1 MPLAA
6 KPLLLP
12 IIGAAFL
19 VPAVIAAT
27 AYDYGFDTGPLIR
40 RQVSE
45 NGNNPRNRIVVKGAR
60 RSNDSKSVPLRQEI
74 REFQQD
80 GDQWTLFILGLSLM
94 QFDDQDEAISFYQI
108 AGIHGVPF
116 VEWNGVQATPGNEL
130 AGYCLHE
137 NTLFPTWHRPYLA
150 LYEQILYNHI
160 QQIASWYQDASARK
174 QYQRAATNFRIPY
187 WDWAATPPEDESL
200 LPLAVSESPVVEV
213 AGPNGVQNI
222 SNPLYAYE
230 FRPLDASAFYIAPW
244 DHWDRTLR
252 SPSSQDSG
260 ATSNNTNVGLAL
272 DQNHDVLQ
280 QRVYTI
286 LSSYDNYTTFSNEA
300 WFPKGDSRHDSI
312 ESVHDAIHSIAG
324 LGGHMTYIPFS
335 SFDPI
340 FWLHHANLDRL
351 FALWQVVHPD
361 VWIEPQPAS
370 MASYTTSAGDIMT
383 SRTLLAPFFSDVN
396 GTFWT
401 SDTVRNP
408 EVFQYNYKETAG
420 ARFTGKPQTE
430 DETAA
435 QIRVISTINRLYG
448 QSSPARLAYSPSS
461 LHRSKS
467 FKAQISNTFT
477 DAAALGAS
485 WSSILHRGLSYRDWT
500 INLHAEKQELGT
512 TYFVHVFNGPPP
524 AAADSWIS
532 ASNLVGTLSMF
543 GSPNNIG
550 LVAGAGA
557 NKINLVS
564 GTIPLTSHLAWKVVN
579 GELASL
585 EVAQVEPYLKRTLQ
599 LRLVLADGSLVDR
612 RAVPSLHIS
621 LVSSEVMAPE
631 TEFELPR
638 WGESVQH
645 FDIC

>member
-1 MPLAA
+1 MPLPAT
-6 KPLLLP
+6 PLLLF
-12 IIGAAFL
+12 IVGAACL
-19 VPAVIAAT
+19 VPSVIAAT

-45 NGNNPRNRIVVKGAR
+45 NGNNPRNRIVAKGVR
-60 RSNDSKSVPLRQEI
+60 RSNESKSVPLRQEI
-74 REFQQD
+74 REFQED

-94 QFDDQDEAISFYQI
+94 QFDDQDEPISFYQI

-150 LYEQILYNHI
+150 LYEQILHNHI
-160 QQIASWYQDASARK
+160 QQIASWYKDASTRK
-174 QYQRAATNFRIPY
+174 RYQRAAANFRIPY
-187 WDWAATPPEDESL
+187 WDWAATPPEGESL
-200 LPLAVSESPVVEV
+200 LPLVVSGSPVVEV

-252 SPSSQDSG
+252 SPSSQDSE
-260 ATSNNTNVGLAL
+260 ATSNNTKVGLAL
-272 DQNHDVLQ
+272 DQNREVLQ

-340 FWLHHANLDRL
+340 FWLHHTNLDRL

-370 MASYTTSAGDIMT
+370 MASYTTSAGEIMT
-383 SRTLLAPFFSDVN
+383 SRTLLAPFFADVN

-401 SDTVRNP
+401 SDTVRDP
-408 EVFQYNYKETAG
+408 EVFQYNYKETSG

-461 LHRSKS
+461 MHRSKN
-467 FKAQISNTFT
+467 FKAQIGNTFT
-477 DAAALGAS
+477 DAEATAPLS
-485 WSSILHRGLSYRDWT
+485 SSILYRGRSYRDWT
-500 INLHAEKQELGT
+500 INVHVEKQELGT
-512 TYFVHVFNGPPP
+512 TYFVHIFNGSPP

-532 ASNLVGTLSMF
+532 APNLIGTLSMF
-543 GSPNNIG
+543 ASPNSIG
-550 LVAGAGA
+550 MGAGAGA

-564 GTIPLTSHLAWKVVN
+564 GAIPLTAHLAGKVAD
-579 GELASL
+579 GELTSL
-585 EVAQVEPYLKRTLQ
+585 EVDQVEPYLKRLLQ
-599 LRLVLADGSLVDR
+599 LRLVLADGTIVDR
-612 RAVPSLHIS
+612 SAVSSLHIS

-631 TEFELPR
+631 TEFELPK